1 MPRPNAP
8 PQKRKRVEPEPE
20 EEPSDSIEEESD
32 DEQPEQ
38 GTGFKRVDAFRRQPV
53 PGRGAGDG
61 SDASDDGGS
70 GAEDDD
76 EDDSEGEGKPGDDG
90 SEGESGEGADEDDDD
105 DDGRTLEDQV
115 ADVPFEELEALRR
128 DGRGLVGRAARV
140 AAAREAGRSF
150 KRENKDRPQEV
161 SSKRPVGRFRE
172 VIQVPHSQHR
182 DPRFASGPGGGP
194 ASSDPSF
201 RRRYAFVYDDV
212 LPREREELVAKIKKE
227 KNPKFKARLQAQL
240 QRINTQIRDEDL
252 RRRTQALEADWKTKE
267 KAAVSGGKSP
277 FFLKAADKKRLAL
290 LAKYQELKERGKLD
304 KFLEKRRKK
313 NAAKDHRYLPSGRR
327 QQAEDN

>member
-1 MPRPNAP
+1 MAKPSLNLRLLRIHRVPSQFTACNLCKQHAMPRPNAP

-115 ADVPFEELEALRR
+115 GGARAWRGLIVWTAGGRTASYSSGAHIHAFWSRDSLERRLGMAVRTALR
-128 DGRGLVGRAARV
+128 LV
-140 AAAREAGRSF
+140 AA
-150 KRENKDRPQEV
+150 
-161 SSKRPVGRFRE
+161 
-172 VIQVPHSQHR
+172 
-182 DPRFASGPGGGP
+182 PRTPCCAKQCHAMPP
-194 ASSDPSF
+194 PYTA
-201 RRRYAFVYDDV
+201 A
-212 LPREREELVAKIKKE
+212 PR
-227 KNPKFKARLQAQL
+227 
-240 QRINTQIRDEDL
+240 L
-252 RRRTQALEADWKTKE
+252 RRPS
-267 KAAVSGGKSP
+267 AA
-277 FFLKAADKKRLAL
+277 
-290 LAKYQELKERGKLD
+290 Q
-304 KFLEKRRKK
+304 
-313 NAAKDHRYLPSGRR
+313 
-327 QQAEDN
+327 